1 MPEVGQE
8 WPPEHVHQTAVDG
21 VGGVR
26 SGLTGV
32 SRRPVYIWILLIVS
46 AAVCT
51 ARLMDGA
58 SELSWR

>member
-1 MPEVGQE
+1 MPELGQE
-8 WPPEHVHQTAVDG
+8 WPPGHVHQTAADG

-26 SGLTGV
+26 SGPTGV
-32 SRRPVYIWILLIVS
+32 PRRPVYIRIPPIVS
-46 AAVCT
+46 ATPCT